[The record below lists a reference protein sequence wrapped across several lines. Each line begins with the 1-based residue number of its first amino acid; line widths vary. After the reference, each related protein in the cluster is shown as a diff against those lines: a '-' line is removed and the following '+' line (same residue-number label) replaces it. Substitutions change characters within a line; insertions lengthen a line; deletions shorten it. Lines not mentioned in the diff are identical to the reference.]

1 MVRKVRSVFI
11 LEEMANN
18 LDLKGVPGVEYSVF
32 DNTISITTEISDSLG
47 DASYYFHL
55 EIFHKEDSLMATIHL
70 ENFVSE
76 VGVEDRSLIFSSKD
90 SMADRQEKLIKEAAL
105 LELDSTEL
113 KNAQAKMET
122 LIEIATRAIA
132 NQ

>member
-1 MVRKVRSVFI
+1 MRSAFI

-18 LDLKGVPGVEYSVF
+18 LELNSIPDAEHSVF
-32 DNTISITTEISDSLG
+32 DNTISVTTKISDSEG
-47 DASYYFHL
+47 DASYYLHL

-76 VGVEDRSLIFSSKD
+76 VGVEDRSLIFSSND